1 MRKLTVIFVLLLCGS
16 VSAQV
21 KVGEKSPEIFLDTV
35 YNGNNMENPT
45 LKNLENNVVVLYFW
59 ATFCKPCVSS
69 FPKIEALHKKYEN
82 SNVKI
87 IAITND
93 AKERLENFLS
103 KANVTFPIG
112 RDNSKRTLANYEI
125 SSFPSVFI
133 IDKQGIVIYQGDV
146 ITEDLIEEAI
156 ATNRIE
162 VSENSEITVNF
173 PNFSVEKMFKYFRFS
188 GGEDPVYNMFRGVS
202 GMENKPYKMI
212 DHFIIRPSLVNEFT
226 GCVYKNTNG
235 HIGVTYIGGTV
246 AEILAFLREKPS
258 PLWVKDKTQDTTLY
272 DIVCYKKAKYL
283 KQVYREIEQ
292 RFAEGFSF
300 KINTV
305 VSEQDINMLY
315 VSRKSDLLKKEKEI
329 APETERIYME
339 IDEIASSLEDKSG
352 QYFMVDKSLK
362 DMFVFNNEWDFE
374 KLYTATSD
382 ELIDFLK
389 RRGIDIR
396 IEKKKIK
403 LLELNRI

>member
-1 MRKLTVIFVLLLCGS
+1 
-16 VSAQV
+16 
-21 KVGEKSPEIFLDTV
+21 
-35 YNGNNMENPT
+35 
-45 LKNLENNVVVLYFW
+45 
-59 ATFCKPCVSS
+59 
-69 FPKIEALHKKYEN
+69 
-82 SNVKI
+82 
-87 IAITND
+87 
-93 AKERLENFLS
+93 
-103 KANVTFPIG
+103 
-112 RDNSKRTLANYEI
+112 
-125 SSFPSVFI
+125 
-133 IDKQGIVIYQGDV
+133 
-146 ITEDLIEEAI
+146 
-156 ATNRIE
+156 
-162 VSENSEITVNF
+162 
-173 PNFSVEKMFKYFRFS
+173 
-188 GGEDPVYNMFRGVS
+188 
-202 GMENKPYKMI
+202 MENKPYKMI

-374 KLYTATSD
+374 KLYTATAD